1 MFFPL
6 SKPASG
12 FAQRQG
18 VSTLPESYHRGRSV
32 SNALGRA
39 ALSPAAVHSQRRGGA
54 DSPGGSCA
62 PPAPARRL
70 LRHCAVRRVAS
81 IRNGYVVLTADQTK
95 TADARTVPV
104 RKNLAAWLAAYPPA
118 DLASVTPT
126 VIHRFRTHCPVN
138 WAPDCCRHSYA
149 SFAYE
154 LTHNATEAAAEP
166 GLRSTGVFF
175 RHDRALAPVG
185 SGSEFFAIKPES
197 VCHRLP

>member
-1 MFFPL
+1 MFSPL

-39 ALSPAAVHSQRRGGA
+39 ALSTAAVHSQRRGGA
-54 DSPGGSCA
+54 GSPGGSCA

-95 TADARTVPV
+95 PPMLAPSLSGRTSQRGLPPIHRQTSPASRRPLFTASGRTV
-104 RKNLAAWLAAYPPA
+104 
-118 DLASVTPT
+118 
-126 VIHRFRTHCPVN
+126 
-138 WAPDCCRHSYA
+138 
-149 SFAYE
+149 
-154 LTHNATEAAAEP
+154 
-166 GLRSTGVFF
+166 RSTG
-175 RHDRALAPVG
+175 
-185 SGSEFFAIKPES
+185 
-197 VCHRLP
+197 HRTAVATRTPRSPTS